1 MTRAL
6 VTGST
11 GFLGANM
18 VAALNERQIDVV
30 GLRRKNSP
38 EDAIEGLK
46 LTFVVGDIL
55 DPESLVAAMKDV
67 DWVFHAAAVADY
79 WRTPEK
85 IIYQVNVDGARNV
98 LDAALKARVKRVV
111 LTSSSAALGMPTPQ
125 RPVLDETDQFSIPP
139 KEFPYGHSKHV
150 AEQVMKEYVEKGL
163 AAVSVLPA
171 AVIGPRDLKFN
182 AGELIAQALKPTLP
196 FLPMPRGGLNFIDVR
211 DCVVGHIAAAEKGRT
226 GERYLLAGRN
236 FTHRESLEIV
246 NRVLGTSVPIVEI
259 PRWMIGTMAELVGLL
274 QKMGAKLPVD
284 KGRVVHSKEFIYYDN
299 SKAVKELGL
308 TARPF
313 AESVRDA
320 YLWYAENNYLA
331 KRGIPEAPA
340 FKRLNN

>member
-11 GFLGANM
+11 GFLGANL
-18 VAALNERQIDVV
+18 VAALNERQIEVV

-55 DPESLVAAMKDV
+55 DPDSLVTAMKGV
-67 DWVFHAAAVADY
+67 DWVFQAAAVADY
-79 WRTPEK
+79 WRTPEEV
-85 IIYQVNVDGARNV
+85 IYRVNVDGARNV
-98 LDAALKARVKRVV
+98 LDAALKTKVKRVV
-111 LTSSSAALGMPTPQ
+111 MTSSSAALGMPTKE
-125 RPVLDETDQFSIPP
+125 RPILDETDQFHMPP

-150 AEQVMKEYVEKGL
+150 AEQVMKEYVERGL
-163 AAVSVLPA
+163 DAVSVLPA

-196 FLPMPRGGLNFIDVR
+196 VLPLTKGGLNFIDVR
-211 DCVVGHIAAAEKGRT
+211 DCVNAHIAAAEKGRT
-226 GERYLLAGRN
+226 GERYLLAGHN
-236 FTHRESLEIV
+236 FTHRETMQMV
-246 NRVLGTSVPIVEI
+246 NQVLGTSLTIVEM
-259 PRWMIGTMAELVGLL
+259 PRWMIGPMAELVGLL
-274 QKMGAKLPVD
+274 RGLGAKLPLD
-284 KGRVVHSKEFIYYDN
+284 KGRVLHSREYIYYDN

-308 TARPF
+308 TARSF
-313 AESVRDA
+313 TDSARDA
-320 YLWYAENNYLA
+320 YLWYAENRYLA

-340 FKRLNN
+340 FRRKAS

>member
-1 MTRAL
+1 MTKAL

-11 GFLGANM
+11 GFLGANL
-18 VAALNERQIDVV
+18 VAGLNARNVDVI

-55 DPESLVAAMKDV
+55 DPDSLVSAMKDV

-79 WRTPEK
+79 WRTPEDV
-85 IIYQVNVDGARNV
+85 IYKVNVDGARNV
-98 LDAALKARVKRVV
+98 LDAAHKAKVKKVV
-111 LTSSSAALGMPTPQ
+111 MTSSSAALGMPTKQ
-125 RPVLDETDQFSIPP
+125 RPVLDETDTFTMPP

-163 AAVSVLPA
+163 DAVAVLPVG
-171 AVIGPRDLKFN
+171 VIGPRDLKFN

-196 FLPMPRGGLNFIDVR
+196 FIPMPQGGINFVDVR
-211 DCVVGHIAAAEKGRT
+211 DCVDGHIAAAEKGRK
-226 GERYLLAGRN
+226 GERYLLGGHN
-236 FTHRESLEIV
+236 MTHRETMATV
-246 NRVLGTSVPIVEI
+246 NEVLGTNLPILET
-259 PRWMIGTMAELVGLL
+259 PGWLLGPLAELVGLL
-274 QKMGAKLPVD
+274 KKLGAKLPLD
-284 KGRVVHSKEFIYYDN
+284 KGRVLHSKEYIYYSN
-299 SKAVKELGL
+299 AKAVKELGL
-308 TARPF
+308 KARPF

-331 KRGIPEAPA
+331 KRGLPEAPA
-340 FKRLNN
+340 FKKS